1 MEQQNLTQQS
11 IDELKEKFLNK
22 RVSIEDGDGHV
33 WVGELI
39 FIGYN
44 SFFPSW
50 GLCATLNRT
59 PIQHVKVESIHLRP
73 FTKTIFNG
81 K

>member
-1 MEQQNLTQQS
+1 MIISQQLLEQLNN
-11 IDELKEKFLNK
+11 EFLGK
-22 RVSIEDGDGHV
+22 RVSIEDGKGQT
-33 WVGELI
+33 WIGTLN

-50 GLCATLNRT
+50 GLCATLDRT
-59 PIQHVKVESIHLRP
+59 PIQGVKIKSIHLKP
-73 FTKTIFNG
+73 FTKLIFNG